1 MIFLFG
7 KDSRFS
13 RRIIHKKSVFV
24 VQVSIKKHGLKTL
37 YLLFKVQESFF
48 EVLFPSDQAS
58 PVAYSIVVLH
68 YTHHIKSMVGQRG
81 EGCQK
86 AQKQFMSA

>member
-1 MIFLFG
+1 MEKIVGSAVEL
-7 KDSRFS
+7 ST
-13 RRIIHKKSVFV
+13 KSVFV

-48 EVLFPSDQAS
+48 EVFFPSDQAS

-86 AQKQFMSA
+86 AQNNLCLHSVG